1 MGIKHRKKVDDR
13 YKRQQKRQIIPSIE
27 GNKIPDSSVIF
38 NLFTG
43 GVEHV
48 HGSIFRGLFSRI

>member
-48 HGSIFRGLFSRI
+48 RASIFRELF